1 MFVSSRNSKISIIL
15 FLFILLLLTSCKTKK
30 QEKPLQLPENV
41 QVDIINATDSVVYVN
56 NFFQLNAVGKFKD
69 SNGEK
74 TRNIYSINKMPS
86 YSDDEDCEM
95 GIPYLIL
102 IPNQII
108 TVSVPRDGM
117 REPEDILLWV
127 CRENPAKDKNR
138 LPTMDEYR
146 ESLLKNGGV
155 HLSFCQ
161 DKYNKVCF
169 WISDKWTMPVT
180 EKAIRDIEEFVSVD
194 YYDKWL
200 LRDGIVYCNGA

>member
-1 MFVSSRNSKISIIL
+1 MFASSRNSKISIIY

-56 NFFQLNAVGKFKD
+56 NFFQLTAVGKFKD

-108 TVSVPRDGM
+108 KVSVPRDEM

-127 CRENPAKDKNR
+127 CRENPAKDKDR
-138 LPTMDEYR
+138 LPAMDEYR

-180 EKAIRDIEEFVSVD
+180 EKAIRDIEDFVNED
-194 YYDKWL
+194 FYEKWL
-200 LRDGIVYCNGA
+200 HRDGIFYYDGE

>member
-1 MFVSSRNSKISIIL
+1 M
-15 FLFILLLLTSCKTKK
+15 
-30 QEKPLQLPENV
+30 
-41 QVDIINATDSVVYVN
+41 
-56 NFFQLNAVGKFKD
+56 
-69 SNGEK
+69 
-74 TRNIYSINKMPS
+74 
-86 YSDDEDCEM
+86 
-95 GIPYLIL
+95 
-102 IPNQII
+102 
-108 TVSVPRDGM
+108 
-117 REPEDILLWV
+117 
-127 CRENPAKDKNR
+127 CRENPAKDKDR
-138 LPTMDEYR
+138 LPAMDEYR